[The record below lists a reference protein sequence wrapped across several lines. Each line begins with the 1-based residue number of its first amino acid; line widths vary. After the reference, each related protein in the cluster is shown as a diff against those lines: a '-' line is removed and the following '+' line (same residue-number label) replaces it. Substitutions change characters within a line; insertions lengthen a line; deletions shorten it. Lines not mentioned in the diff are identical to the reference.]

1 MSNWEIF
8 AALVITAWRCLFH
21 FCV

>member
-8 AALVITAWRCLFH
+8 AVLVITAWRCLFH
-21 FCV
+21 FCA